1 MIDIKPSDIP
11 LPQLHQYILGGVA
24 PRPIAFASTVDEQ
37 GRPNLSP
44 YSFYNAFGVNP
55 TTLVFSPSRRGRD
68 NTTKHTYDNVKKVPE
83 VVINAVN
90 WDIVEQ
96 MSLSSTEY
104 PEGTNEFVKAGLTMQ
119 KSDRVRPFRV
129 KESPVQFEC
138 KVREIIETGSEGGAG
153 NLVICE
159 ILIMHIDEGILDEGG
174 RIDPYKA
181 KLVGRLGANYYT
193 KAFGD
198 AIFEV
203 EKPLAKLGIG
213 VDGLP
218 EEIRNSTVLTG
229 NDLGKLGNTE
239 ALPSE
244 EELKEF
250 GEQKWVKEWF
260 ASNRDDVSVRHKKA
274 RELLDAGMVSDAL
287 KFLLS
292 GK

>member
-1 MIDIKPSDIP
+1 MIDIKPSDMP
-11 LPQLHQYILGGVA
+11 RPKLHQYILGGVA
-24 PRPIAFASTVDEQ
+24 PRPIAFASTVDEE

-44 YSFYNAFGVNP
+44 YSFYNAFGINP
-55 TTLVFSPSRRGRD
+55 TTLIFSPSRRGRD
-68 NTTKHTYDNVKKVPE
+68 NTTKHTYDNLKKVPE
-83 VVINAVN
+83 VVINAVT

-104 PEGTNEFVKAGLTMQ
+104 PEGTNEFVKSGLTMQ
-119 KSDRVRPFRV
+119 GSDMIRPFRV

-153 NLVICE
+153 NLVVCE
-159 ILIMHIDEGILDEGG
+159 ILIMHIDEAILDEGG
-174 RIDPYKA
+174 GIDPHKA

-244 EELKEF
+244 EEIKEF

-260 ASNRDDVSVRHKKA
+260 SSNRDDVSVRHKKA
-274 RELLDAGMVSDAL
+274 RELLGAGMVSDAL

-292 GK
+292 GR